1 MSYSPLICPCCRSPM
16 TLFADGTYREYNCSN
31 CDYVHFASRSGISAE
46 EYENSEKY
54 QDYYTGTPPSLW
66 YHKNALKILS
76 GLPGQKRILDFGCYD
91 GFFVRSM
98 IEAGLDAYGC
108 DWNRAAIAHGKS
120 AFGLENRLSRDP
132 NGTYD
137 VIVALEV
144 IEHFNDPQDF
154 FQTIMPH
161 LTQDGV
167 IILSCPNK
175 NALYRPG
182 TDCPPHHFSR
192 FSQNSLRTI
201 VERHSFKT
209 IEQRAEMSSFQLL
222 RNLVGDR
229 MRQQS
234 AFKEAETSDDAQARL
249 ASQKSGG
256 YQALRRAADAG
267 AGAAQALLWPVD
279 AALYA
284 AGQRYLAQLIWARRT

>member
-1 MSYSPLICPCCRSPM
+1 M
-16 TLFADGTYREYNCSN
+16 TLVADGSYPEYICLE
-31 CDYVHFASRSGISAE
+31 CDYVHFASGSQISAE
-46 EYENSEKY
+46 EYETSEKY
-54 QDYYTGTPPSLW
+54 KDYYTGTPPSLW

-76 GLPGQKRILDFGCYD
+76 GLSDPKRILDFGCYD

-108 DWNRAAIAHGKS
+108 DWNRTAIAHGKS
-120 AFGLENRLSRDP
+120 TFGLGDRLSSDP
-132 NGTYD
+132 DGTYG

-154 FQTIMPH
+154 FKAITPH

-201 VERHSFKT
+201 VERHGFKT
-209 IEQRAEMSSFQLL
+209 IDQWAEMSSFQLL
-222 RNLVGDR
+222 RNFVGDR
-229 MRQQS
+229 MRQQN
-234 AFKEAETSDDAQARL
+234 AFKYAE
-249 ASQKSGG
+249 ASQDAKGTPASQNSGG
-256 YQALRRAADAG
+256 YQALRRATNVA
-267 AGAAQALLWPVD
+267 AGAAHALLWPVD
-279 AALYA
+279 TALYA
-284 AGQRYLAQLIWARRT
+284 AGQRYLAQLIWAQRI